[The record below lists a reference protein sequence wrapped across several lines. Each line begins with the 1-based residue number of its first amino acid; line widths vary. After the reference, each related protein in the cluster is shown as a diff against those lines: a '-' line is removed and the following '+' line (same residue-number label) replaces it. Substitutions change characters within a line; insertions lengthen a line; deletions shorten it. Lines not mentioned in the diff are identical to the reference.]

1 MNFELLTTTTFIIS
15 TCLSH
20 NTRIQRRIRQ
30 NPSQI
35 RIAEIRKN
43 RRPLGQKHEIIRP
56 IPKAMT
62 YGALQH
68 RLPLILSPP
77 LFFLLPYYTSA
88 SGLVTKSR
96 EAFILKDKEDY
107 PSII

>member
-62 YGALQH
+62 HGALQH

-77 LFFLLPYYTSA
+77 LFFSA
-88 SGLVTKSR
+88 S
-96 EAFILKDKEDY
+96 ILYVSLRFGDKKQRSLYFEG
-107 PSII
+107 